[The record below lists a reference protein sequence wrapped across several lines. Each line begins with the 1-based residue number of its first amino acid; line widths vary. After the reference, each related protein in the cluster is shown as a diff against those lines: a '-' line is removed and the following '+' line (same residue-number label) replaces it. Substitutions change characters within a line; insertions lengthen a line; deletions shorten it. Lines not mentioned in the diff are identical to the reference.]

1 MSPTSKNQQVR
12 GQVIDEEE
20 KVTRVQV
27 TLPKEMADRMER
39 ILSRSLI
46 RPSRTWWVLKAIEAY
61 IIKAEEEIAAEERE
75 KG

>member
-1 MSPTSKNQQVR
+1 MEDFPMSPTSIKSTST

-39 ILSRSLI
+39 ISKPELDP
-46 RPSRTWWVLKAIEAY
+46 PSRTWWVLKAIEAY
-61 IIKAEEEIAAEERE
+61 IIKAEKR
-75 KG
+75 